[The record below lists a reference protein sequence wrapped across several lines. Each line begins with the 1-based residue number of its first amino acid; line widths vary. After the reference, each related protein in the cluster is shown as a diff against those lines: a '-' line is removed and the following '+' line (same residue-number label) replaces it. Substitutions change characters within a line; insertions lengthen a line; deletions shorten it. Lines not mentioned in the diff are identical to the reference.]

1 MRRFFEGLQNE
12 GRTQIPLSSPAT
24 VGPLARI
31 QDRLVYF
38 DIKICNN
45 AEINHIMVSFNH
57 HYNALLTD
65 SPQKLKSEKIHG
77 TWIILFYV
85 SVGSPQ
91 LQRLLFLLKTL
102 NTTTLQQVTGGNT
115 PNLVLKRMLRYFLKT
130 LPLKKILQFQD
141 RICSCIKNTKN
152 NLFSKSLVGKH
163 LI

>member
-1 MRRFFEGLQNE
+1 MGRFFEGLQNE

-31 QDRLVYF
+31 QDRMVYF

-77 TWIILFYV
+77 T
-85 SVGSPQ
+85 
-91 LQRLLFLLKTL
+91 
-102 NTTTLQQVTGGNT
+102 
-115 PNLVLKRMLRYFLKT
+115 
-130 LPLKKILQFQD
+130 
-141 RICSCIKNTKN
+141 
-152 NLFSKSLVGKH
+152 
-163 LI
+163 